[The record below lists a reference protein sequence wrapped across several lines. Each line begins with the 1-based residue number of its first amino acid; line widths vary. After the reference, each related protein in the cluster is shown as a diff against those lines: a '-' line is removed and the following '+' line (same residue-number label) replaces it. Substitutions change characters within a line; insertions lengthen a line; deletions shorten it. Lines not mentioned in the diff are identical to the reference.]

1 MIQRL
6 IAQSVLLAVLTGML
20 APLAPGIVMPH
31 ACCLRHQ
38 QHCHMPQDAGISN
51 RTCGHE
57 CCRLLAVS
65 SALFGPVAAGAYKNP
80 PASPLISTAEPDS
93 QPFHAPAEHSG
104 RAPPRSV

>member
-6 IAQSVLLAVLTGML
+6 IAEGVLMAMLTGML
-20 APLAPGIVMPH
+20 GPLAPAILMPH

-57 CCRLLAVS
+57 CCRLLAVTT
-65 SALFGPVAAGAYKNP
+65 ALFVPTVSITHGSP
-80 PASPLISTAEPDS
+80 PASRLTLARGPVFPPLRAS
-93 QPFHAPAEHSG
+93 AEHSG
-104 RAPPRSV
+104 RAPPTAS